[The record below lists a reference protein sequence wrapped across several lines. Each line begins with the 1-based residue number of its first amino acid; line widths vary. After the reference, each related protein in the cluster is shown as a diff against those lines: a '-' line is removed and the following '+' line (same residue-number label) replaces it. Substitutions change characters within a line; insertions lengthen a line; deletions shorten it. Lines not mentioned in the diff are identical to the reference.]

1 MKKLVIF
8 ALLYYFNLS
17 IYGQNFIQP
26 NSSLFELEYK
36 LVSTCQGSYYNEIL
50 AFEVSNLIEDIVYE
64 FTIDSL
70 LSDFDSISFLPVSQ
84 DWERVWYSSGG
95 HQQHWRWKGD
105 DYESDNIEVGVKIN
119 QYQNV
124 ELGLKESINIVAFYR
139 ISPSSTFRDVAST
152 EVEIVTSASIY
163 GDFLHCSNPV
173 QFELKELDASGTA
186 SWEIIQNSSSKASG
200 SGVNASASNISTGQ
214 GIVEYTVAFGCGLA
228 SLEFEKDFWY
238 GVFNGGVTVSG
249 QAAVCPNSFYS
260 YRANVTGGHDDSY
273 TYTWADPGNWTK
285 NSQWEDWVQFYT
297 PSSPDYGTLT
307 VSVENDCGSSN
318 YQGITV
324 YPGYCGGYYMASP
337 NPSSEYVEIDYR
349 ADREDI
355 KTVSEESDV
364 VIKVFSKMGTI
375 KFAKEMKGK
384 EFPHRI
390 NTSSLSNGE
399 YIINIVN
406 GKYTESLNIIVEH

>member
-1 MKKLVIF
+1 MKRLVIF

-36 LVSTCQGSYYNEIL
+36 LVSTCTGSYYNEIL
-50 AFEVSNLIEDIVYE
+50 AFEISNLVNGREYE
-64 FTIDSL
+64 FVIDSV
-70 LSDFDSISFLPVSQ
+70 LSDFDNISFLPVSQ
-84 DWERVWYSSGG
+84 DWEREWYSVGG
-95 HQQHWRWKGD
+95 YAQKWTWDGD
-105 DYESDNIEVGVKIN
+105 DYESDDIEVGVTIN
-119 QYQNV
+119 QYQDV
-124 ELGLKESINIVAFYR
+124 ELGLTESIYMNVFYNLTPSVIV
-139 ISPSSTFRDVAST
+139 RDDAST
-152 EVEIVTSASIY
+152 EVEIVTSSWIDGA
-163 GDFLHCSNPV
+163 FLDCSNPV
-173 QFELKELDASGTA
+173 QFELKELDATGTA
-186 SWEIIQNSSSKASG
+186 SWEILQNSSTKASG
-200 SGVNASASNISTGQ
+200 SGVNASASNISTGS

-249 QAAVCPNSFYS
+249 QAAVCPNSLYS
-260 YRANVTGGHDDSY
+260 YRANVPGGHDASY

-337 NPSSEYVEIDYR
+337 NPSAEYVEIDYR
-349 ADREDI
+349 SDREDI
-355 KTVSEESDV
+355 KTLSEDLNV
-364 VIKVFSKMGTI
+364 IIKVFSKMGMVKYVQEI
-375 KFAKEMKGK
+375 KGK

-390 NTSSLSNGE
+390 NTKSLTDGE